1 MKQEKRKSSPKKYPY
16 LDEYFKWLLLGVI
29 TLTVTVSLY
38 PSLIVKQHAYV
49 LGDVVDKDVKSPK
62 DFLFEDKDATER
74 NIQSAVE
81 SVRTVYDHDTTLA
94 AKLTRQVNDAFET
107 MQKTIQEGMS
117 LADQGALTP
126 GDSSGLFTPETEAN
140 RRRIEA
146 EKTEAI
152 RKALWDNKPEFEKKL
167 GMPLNSDA
175 FAILEKENFSNDIA
189 LYIDKIL
196 SEVLENGVVANKE
209 IFLRESEKGITL
221 RRIQEKTETTVS
233 NLRQFYGLDQSLVM
247 VRVIGQPLLKDQN
260 YNLRNLIVD
269 VVQNLI
275 RPNITLNKSETEER
289 KKQAAAAIKPVFYK
303 IKTGE
308 MLLREGERVTELQ
321 LLKLKALESQFKD
334 EGVFAK
340 SLGAAM
346 VIISLFIITHL
357 LYLSHLKKLPGSYN
371 RNLLCITCVFI
382 FFIGI
387 AKAASIF
394 SESLAMGATQSI
406 NETTLFYGIPIAAGA
421 MTVCLFFGMEIA
433 IPFAVLMAICTAVVY
448 DVHFQILIYLF
459 LNGVMAA
466 YWIQNC
472 RERKVFIKAGLK
484 LGLLNVLLVVSAEI
498 YSGNLSWIGIAWGA
512 VFAFA
517 GGVGTGIVTSGL
529 SPLIE
534 LTFGYTTDITLL
546 ELLNLDRPIMKRL
559 MIEVPGTYHHSMVV
573 GTMVE
578 AAASE
583 IGANPLLAKAC
594 GYYHDIGKI
603 KKPLYF
609 VENQED
615 GINRHDRLA
624 PSMSSLILISH
635 VKDGMEM
642 GREHKLGQAIIDTI
656 EQHHGTSLIQYFY
669 EKAKKQKGE
678 HAVKI
683 EDFRYPGPK
692 PQTREAGLVMLA
704 DVLEAASRTLE
715 NPTPSR
721 IQRLVQE
728 LINKI
733 FSDGQLDNCELTLKD
748 LHNIARGFN
757 KILTGIHHHR
767 IEYPETA
774 LLTGGNGRNGSP
786 DRKPARQIQNSAKSA
801 ESKNAGHLRRLG
813 QS

>member
-1 MKQEKRKSSPKKYPY
+1 MRPEKKNNKLEKYHRLY
-16 LDEYFKWLLLGVI
+16 EYFKWLLLGVI

-38 PSLIVKQHAYV
+38 PSLVVKQHTYL
-49 LGDVVDKDVKSPK
+49 LGDVVDTDFKAPK
-62 DFLFEDKDATER
+62 DFLFEDRAATEL
-74 NIQSAVE
+74 NVQMAVE
-81 SVRTVYDHDTTLA
+81 SVRTVYDHDTTLSE
-94 AKLTRQVNDAFET
+94 KMLQQVNDAFDT
-107 MQKTIQEGMS
+107 MQKTVQDGVSAMS
-117 LADQGALTP
+117 DVFDPKDPP
-126 GDSSGLFTPETEAN
+126 GLSPLEKEMDRRQLKEA
-140 RRRIEA
+140 RAQLVKKITREQ
-146 EKTEAI
+146 
-152 RKALWDNKPEFEKKL
+152 KPEFEKKL
-167 GMPLNSDA
+167 GITLNSGA
-175 FAILEKENFSNDIA
+175 FTILEREDFSNDIA
-189 LYIDKIL
+189 LYITRII
-196 SEVLENGVVANKE
+196 SEVLDNGVVANKE
-209 IFLRESEKGITL
+209 ILLRETEKGITL
-221 RRIQEKTETTVS
+221 RRIEEKTETTVT
-233 NLRQFYGLDQSLVM
+233 NLRQFYGLDQSKVM
-247 VRVIGQPLLKDQN
+247 VRVVGQPLIKDLN

-269 VVQNLI
+269 MVQNLI
-275 RPNITLNKSETEER
+275 APNITLNKSETEER
-289 KKQAAAAIKPVFYK
+289 KKQVASEVKPIFYK

-321 LLKLKALESQFKD
+321 LLKLKSLESLLRD

-346 VIISLFIITHL
+346 VIISLFVILHL
-357 LYLSHLKKLPGSYN
+357 LYQSYLKKLPGSYN

-387 AKAASIF
+387 AKATAIF
-394 SESLAMGATQSI
+394 SESLAVGATLSI
-406 NETTLFYGIPIAAGA
+406 TETTLFYGIPMGAGA
-421 MTVCLFFGMEIA
+421 MTICLFFGMEIA
-433 IPFAVLMAICTAVVY
+433 IPFAVLMAICTTLVY
-448 DVHFQILIYLF
+448 DKGFEILIYLL

-472 RERKVFIKAGLK
+472 RERKVFVKAGFK
-484 LGLLNVLLVVSAEI
+484 LGILNILLVVAAEI
-498 YSGNLSWIGIAWGA
+498 YSGNLSGMHILWGA
-512 VFAFA
+512 VFTFV

-534 LTFGYTTDITLL
+534 LAFGYTTDITLL
-546 ELLNLDRPIMKRL
+546 ELANLDRPILKRL
-559 MIEVPGTYHHSMVV
+559 MIEVPGTYHHSVVV

-583 IGANPLLAKAC
+583 IEANPLLAKVC

-609 VENQED
+609 IENQED
-615 GINRHDRLA
+615 GINRHDKLA
-624 PSMSSLILISH
+624 PSLSSLILIAH
-635 VKDGMEM
+635 IKDGMEM
-642 GREHKLGQAIIDTI
+642 ARENKLGQAIIDTI

-669 EKAKKQKGE
+669 EKAKAQKGT

-683 EDFRYPGPK
+683 EDFRYPGPR

-704 DVLEAASRTLE
+704 DVLEAASRTME

-721 IQRLVQE
+721 IQRLVQD

-733 FSDGQLDNCELTLKD
+733 FSEGQLDNCELTLKD
-748 LHNIARGFN
+748 LHNIARSFK

-774 LLTGGNGRNGSP
+774 LLTGGNGKNGSI
-786 DRKPARQIQNSAKSA
+786 DRKPARQIQDNAKT
-801 ESKNAGHLRRLG
+801 SKRKSPGHLRRLG

>member
-1 MKQEKRKSSPKKYPY
+1 MRQEKRKKNLERYHR
-16 LDEYFKWLLLGVI
+16 LNEYFKWLLLGVI

-38 PSLIVKQHAYV
+38 PSLIVKQHAYL
-49 LGDVVDKDVKSPK
+49 LGDVVEKDVKAPK
-62 DFLFEDKDATER
+62 NFLFEDKATTEH
-74 NIQSAVE
+74 NMQMAVE
-81 SVRTVYDHDTTLA
+81 AVRTVYDHDTTLSEE
-94 AKLTRQVNDAFET
+94 LTRQVNDAFES
-107 MQKTIQEGMS
+107 MRKTIQEGIS
-117 LADQGALTP
+117 TTP
-126 GDSSGLFTPETEAN
+126 DVFDPTDPPGLSPLETEMD

-146 EKTEAI
+146 DRAQQINKTIWEQ
-152 RKALWDNKPEFEKKL
+152 KPEFEKKL
-167 GMPLNSDA
+167 GITLNSGA
-175 FAILEKENFSNDIA
+175 FTILEKEGFANDIA
-189 LYIDKIL
+189 LFITKIL
-196 SEVLENGVVANKE
+196 SEVLDNGVVANKE
-209 IFLRESEKGITL
+209 IFLRETEKGITL
-221 RRIQEKTETTVS
+221 RRIEEKTETTVI
-233 NLRQFYGLDQSLVM
+233 NLRRFYGLDQSKVM
-247 VRVIGQPLLKDQN
+247 VRVIGQPLLKELN

-275 RPNITLNKSETEER
+275 HPNITLNKSETEDR
-289 KKQAAAAIKPVFYK
+289 KKQTASEIKPIFYK

-346 VIISLFIITHL
+346 VIICLFIVMHL

-371 RNLLCITCVFI
+371 RNLLCITCIFI
-382 FFIGI
+382 FFMGI
-387 AKAASIF
+387 AKAAAIF
-394 SESLAMGATQSI
+394 SESLAVGAALSI
-406 NETTLFYGIPIAAGA
+406 SETTLFYGIPIGAGA
-421 MTVCLFFGMEIA
+421 MTICLFFGMEIA

-448 DVHFQILIYLF
+448 DVRFEIMIYLL
-459 LNGVMAA
+459 LNGAMAA

-484 LGLLNVLLVVSAEI
+484 LGLLNILLVVAAEI
-498 YSGNLSWIGIAWGA
+498 YSGNLSGMRIMWGI
-512 VFAFA
+512 VFAFV

-534 LTFGYTTDITLL
+534 LAFGYTTDITLL
-546 ELLNLDRPIMKRL
+546 ELANLDRPILKRL

-583 IGANPLLAKAC
+583 IGANPLLAKVC

-615 GINRHDRLA
+615 GINRHDKLA

-642 GREHKLGQAIIDTI
+642 GRENKLGQAIIDTI
-656 EQHHGTSLIQYFY
+656 EQHHGTSLIRYFY
-669 EKAKKQKGE
+669 EKAKKQKGG

-683 EDFRYPGPK
+683 EDFRYPGPR

-704 DVLEAASRTLE
+704 DALEAASRTME

-748 LHNIARGFN
+748 LHNIARSFK

-774 LLTGGNGRNGSP
+774 LLTGGNGKNGNT
-786 DRKPARQIQNSAKSA
+786 DRKQARQIQDKEKQLERKS
-801 ESKNAGHLRRLG
+801 AGHLRRLG

>member
-1 MKQEKRKSSPKKYPY
+1 MRQEKRKTTVERYHS
-16 LDEYFKWLLLGVI
+16 LNDYFKWLLLGVI

-38 PSLIVKQHAYV
+38 PSLIVKQHAYL
-49 LGDVVDKDVKSPK
+49 LGDVVDVDVKAPK
-62 DFLFEDKDATER
+62 DFLFEEKAATES
-74 NIQSAVE
+74 NVQAAVE

-94 AKLTRQVNDAFET
+94 EKLTRQVNDAFET

-117 LADQGALTP
+117 AVPDVFAPEEPP
-126 GDSSGLFTPETEAN
+126 GMSPPQTEAD
-140 RRRIEA
+140 RLRIEA
-146 EKTEAI
+146 EKAEKI
-152 RKALWDNKPEFEKKL
+152 RKALWDKKPEFDKKL
-167 GMPLNSDA
+167 GIPLNSGA
-175 FAILEKENFSNDIA
+175 FTILEKEGFTNDIA
-189 LYIDKIL
+189 LDISKIL
-196 SEVLENGVVANKE
+196 SEVLGNGVVANKE
-209 IFLRESEKGITL
+209 IFLREAEKGITL
-221 RRIQEKTETTVS
+221 RQIEEKTETAVI
-233 NLRQFYGLDQSLVM
+233 NLRQFYGLDQSKVM
-247 VRVIGQPLLKDQN
+247 VRVIGQPLLKDLN

-269 VVQNLI
+269 VVQDLI
-275 RPNITLNKSETEER
+275 QPNITLNKSETEDR
-289 KKQAAAAIKPVFYK
+289 KKRAVSEVKPIFHK

-346 VIISLFIITHL
+346 VIICLFIITHL

-371 RNLLCITCVFI
+371 RNLLCITCIFI
-382 FFIGI
+382 FFMGI
-387 AKAASIF
+387 AKAAAIF
-394 SESLAMGATQSI
+394 SESLAVGTTLSI
-406 NETTLFYGIPIAAGA
+406 SQTTLFYGIPIGAGA
-421 MTVCLFFGMEIA
+421 MTICLFFGMGIA

-448 DVHFQILIYLF
+448 NIRFEILIYLL
-459 LNGVMAA
+459 LNGAMAA

-484 LGLLNVLLVVSAEI
+484 LGLLNIVLVVAAEI
-498 YSGNLSWIGIAWGA
+498 YSGNLLGMRIVWGI

-517 GGVGTGIVTSGL
+517 GGLGTGIVTSGL

-534 LTFGYTTDITLL
+534 LAFGYTTDITLL
-546 ELLNLDRPIMKRL
+546 ELANLDRPILKRL

-583 IGANPLLAKAC
+583 IEANPLLAKVC

-609 VENQED
+609 IENQEG
-615 GINRHDRLA
+615 GINRHDKLA
-624 PSMSSLILISH
+624 PSMSSLILIAH

-642 GREHKLGQAIIDTI
+642 GRENKLGQAIIDTI
-656 EQHHGTSLIQYFY
+656 EQHHGTSLIRYFY
-669 EKAKKQKGE
+669 DKAKKQKGE
-678 HAVKI
+678 HNVKI
-683 EDFRYPGPK
+683 EDFRYPGPR

-704 DVLEAASRTLE
+704 DALEAASRTLE

-721 IQRLVQE
+721 IQRMVQE

-748 LHNIARGFN
+748 LHNIARSFKN
-757 KILTGIHHHR
+757 ILTGIHHHR

-774 LLTGGNGRNGSP
+774 LLTGRNGKNGST
-786 DRKPARQIQNSAKSA
+786 DRKQARQIQNSAKNTERKSA
-801 ESKNAGHLRRLG
+801 DHLRRLG

>member
-1 MKQEKRKSSPKKYPY
+1 MRQEKRKNNLEKYHR
-16 LDEYFKWLLLGVI
+16 LTEYFKWLLLGVI

-38 PSLIVKQHAYV
+38 PSLIVKQHTYL
-49 LGDVVDKDVKSPK
+49 LGDVVEKDVKAPK
-62 DFLFEDKDATER
+62 DFLFEDRATTEH
-74 NIQSAVE
+74 NVQTAVE
-81 SVRTVYDHDTTLA
+81 SVRTVYDHDSTLSE
-94 AKLTRQVNDAFET
+94 KLTRQVNDAFDA
-107 MQKTIQEGMS
+107 MRKTIQGGIS
-117 LADQGALTP
+117 TTP
-126 GDSSGLFTPETEAN
+126 DVFDPKDPPGLSPLETEMDK
-140 RRRIEA
+140 RRIEA
-146 EKTEAI
+146 EKAQQI
-152 RKALWDNKPEFEKKL
+152 KKMIWQQKPEFDKKL
-167 GMPLNSDA
+167 GITLNNGA
-175 FAILEKENFSNDIA
+175 FTLLEKEGFSNDVA
-189 LYIDKIL
+189 LYITKIL
-196 SEVLENGVVANKE
+196 SKVLDNGVVANKE
-209 IFLRESEKGITL
+209 IFLREGERGITL
-221 RRIQEKTETTVS
+221 RRIGEKTETIVV
-233 NLRQFYGLDQSLVM
+233 NLRQFYGLDQSKVM
-247 VRVIGQPLLKDQN
+247 VRVIGQPLLKNLN

-275 RPNITLNKSETEER
+275 HPDITLNKSETEDR
-289 KKQAAAAIKPVFYK
+289 KKQAASEIKPIFYK
-303 IKTGE
+303 IKAGE
-308 MLLREGERVTELQ
+308 MLLREGERVTDLQ

-334 EGVFAK
+334 DGVFAK

-346 VIISLFIITHL
+346 VIICLFIVTYL
-357 LYLSHLKKLPGSYN
+357 LYLSHLKKLPGSFN
-371 RNLLCITCVFI
+371 RNLLCITCIFI

-387 AKAASIF
+387 AKATAIF
-394 SESLAMGATQSI
+394 SESLAMGATLFI
-406 NETTLFYGIPIAAGA
+406 NETTLFYGIPIGAGA
-421 MTVCLFFGMEIA
+421 MTICLFFGMEIA
-433 IPFAVLMAICTAVVY
+433 IPFAILMAICTAVVY
-448 DVHFQILIYLF
+448 NVRFEILIYLL
-459 LNGVMAA
+459 LNGAMAA

-472 RERKVFIKAGLK
+472 RERKAFIKAGLK
-484 LGLLNVLLVVSAEI
+484 LGLLNVLLVVAVEI
-498 YSGNLSWIGIAWGA
+498 YSGNLSGMRIMWGV

-517 GGVGTGIVTSGL
+517 GGVGIGIVTSGL

-534 LTFGYTTDITLL
+534 LAFGYTTDITLL
-546 ELLNLDRPIMKRL
+546 ELANLDRPILKRL

-583 IGANPLLAKAC
+583 IGANPLLAKVC

-615 GINRHDRLA
+615 GINRHDKLA

-642 GREHKLGQAIIDTI
+642 GRENKLGQAIIDTI
-656 EQHHGTSLIQYFY
+656 EQHHGTSLIRYFY
-669 EKAKKQKGE
+669 EKAKKQKGG

-683 EDFRYPGPK
+683 EDFRYPGPR

-704 DVLEAASRTLE
+704 DVLEATSRTME

-728 LINKI
+728 LINKV

-748 LHNIARGFN
+748 LHNIARSFK

-774 LLTGGNGRNGSP
+774 LLTGGNGKNGST
-786 DRKPARQIQNSAKSA
+786 DRKQARQIQDKEKQSERKS
-801 ESKNAGHLRRLG
+801 AGHLRRLG
-813 QS
+813 QSR